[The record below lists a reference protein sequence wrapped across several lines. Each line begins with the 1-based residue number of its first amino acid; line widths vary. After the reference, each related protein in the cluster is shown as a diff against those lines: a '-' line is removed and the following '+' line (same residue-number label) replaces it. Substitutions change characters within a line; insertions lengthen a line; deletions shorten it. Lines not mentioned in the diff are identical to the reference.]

1 MAAFAGGGG
10 GGIDLGYVADGLVLH
25 LDGILKG
32 QDSLKWESLVGST
45 SFALNSS
52 ATAEQNAVSFDGSGG
67 ITPDNPVTANFNSS
81 TIEICAQFLES
92 QTYAFLYTSQ
102 NVATDLSVF
111 KKSGGFNYKIPRD
124 NYYNSWNF
132 TNANS
137 IATSPFVLSIH
148 EDGGLLNGENESQGS
163 SEGWAVGDGCR
174 IAGFT
179 GYNYNAK
186 IRIFSIRIYN
196 RKLTKAEM
204 LFNQQVDNARF
215 NLGLNI

>member
-1 MAAFAGGGG
+1 MAASSEG

-32 QDSLKWESLVGST
+32 HNSLKWRSLVGRT

-67 ITPDNPVTANFNSS
+67 ISPDNPVPADFSSS
-81 TIEICAQFLES
+81 TIELCAQFLES
-92 QTYAFLYTSQ
+92 QTYAHIYTSH
-102 NVATDLSVF
+102 NTPTELSLM
-111 KKSGGFNYKIPRD
+111 KKNNGFNFKLQTG
-124 NYYNSWNF
+124 NNSWDF

-137 IATSPFVLSIH
+137 IVTSPFSLSICV
-148 EDGGLLNGENESQGS
+148 DGGLLNGVNESQAGN
-163 SEGWAVGDGCR
+163 EGWSAQSDY
-174 IAGFT
+174 IAGSPGFP
-179 GYNYNAK
+179 YNAK